1 MVAPRLVPVL
11 LFVILLYIY
20 NYIFK
25 CILYCGDNYIL
36 YNICILIHSILSYIY
51 SISSFLRS
59 FCWDKFCANIQSFTL
74 GPCLDKNC
82 LCSSCTALGDENP
95 NHSTQTLKKSVMVA
109 LWSDMIKYDQIWS
122 VSSVTFQVHASLPV
136 SHLHKRGSRFCHLS
150 DVRDPKTL
158 TQRPQGSQGS
168 QGGQLEICCA
178 DQMELGGNCRR
189 VTSVSAWEATQKGRS
204 WKKCN
209 DSVMKCNKL

>member
-1 MVAPRLVPVL
+1 MAIHIIAVLWRQHADVLIVCLWTQSLYSVVAPRLVPVL

-122 VSSVTFQVHASLPV
+122 VEQRHIPSACFIASLP
-136 SHLHKRGSRFCHLS
+136 S
-150 DVRDPKTL
+150 
-158 TQRPQGSQGS
+158 TQARIPVLPS
-168 QGGQLEICCA
+168 IRC
-178 DQMELGGNCRR
+178 
-189 VTSVSAWEATQKGRS
+189 
-204 WKKCN
+204 
-209 DSVMKCNKL
+209 